1 MKVLTVTLLAAVTV
15 LFFFSQVSAGVHDEG
30 SSPGKKRLFTKHF
43 EETLFD
49 ITEHS
54 AYSIEI
60 LLDETEYK
68 IGKDVVGIVVHNKD
82 DGDVEGAEIVLIH
95 RNIENGEQAPGAVRI
110 KEKGGGLY
118 IASGLDLER
127 DGRWELSITVKKS
140 GEEDEVKFIFPDA
153 LKDRHPKG
161 RYSP

>member
-1 MKVLTVTLLAAVTV
+1 MKALTVTLMAAVMV
-15 LFFFSQVSAGVHDEG
+15 LFIFAQVPAGVHDEG
-30 SSPGKKRLFTKHF
+30 SAPGKKRIFTKHF
-43 EETLFD
+43 QETLFD
-49 ITEHS
+49 ISEHGT
-54 AYSIEI
+54 YSIEI

-68 IGKDVVGIVVHNKD
+68 IGKGVIGIVVHNKD

-95 RNIENGEQAPGAVRI
+95 RSIENGGQAPGAVQI

-118 IASGLDLER
+118 IVSGLNLKR

-140 GEEDEVKFIFPDA
+140 GEQDEVKFIFPDA